1 MQHRTQAC
9 LYFGRAIA
17 SEDFL
22 QSNPRGFQ
30 DALTDPAGNKWFF
43 INVAL
48 LIAMLIFYFSISWVF
63 LVIGIVNI
71 FLMMVLVRL
80 FLPKVSSEK
89 YLLKIV
95 KSLNSR
101 AEDLD
106 KKGDSFRSSLLREL
120 IDKLENYKI
129 NRK

>member
-1 MQHRTQAC
+1 MQHKTQAC

-22 QSNPRGFQ
+22 QTNPRGFQ

-48 LIAMLIFYFSISWVF
+48 LIAMLIFYFTISWVF

-71 FLMMVLVRL
+71 FLMAVLVRI

-89 YLLKIV
+89 YRLKIV
-95 KSLNSR
+95 KSLNTR
-101 AEDLD
+101 AEELD
-106 KKGDSFRSSLLREL
+106 KQGDSFRSTLLKEL
-120 IDKLENYKI
+120 IDKLEHYKI
-129 NRK
+129 QNK